1 MSMRWNNT
9 FCVAQLYFKTYPYGR
24 MLVAPPS
31 WGTWFW
37 MYQWKVEKSTALGE
51 NGTHNLTIF
60 SPEVSATTAAIRL
73 PMLSSNCRGSI
84 LWRLHYCNS
93 HLLVIFKH
101 NRKSRCYRWNHSWSS
116 KPIVSFSYPGFPE
129 RCETLD
135 RIRATPAVA
144 DRVWLPSCSS
154 QLCRSLHCHR
164 YPGKVMISWG
174 SMDDS
179 KLVAL
184 VRRYTCCLKHSS
196 TFLSWGT

>member
-1 MSMRWNNT
+1 
-9 FCVAQLYFKTYPYGR
+9 
-24 MLVAPPS
+24 MLIAPLRHH
-31 WGTWFW
+31 
-37 MYQWKVEKSTALGE
+37 WKKKSTALGE

-84 LWRLHYCNS
+84 LWRLHYCTS

-101 NRKSRCYRWNHSWSS
+101 NRKSRWNHSWSS
-116 KPIVSFSYPGFPE
+116 KPIVSFSYSGFPE

-164 YPGKVMISWG
+164 YPGKVIISWG

-179 KLVAL
+179 KLVA
-184 VRRYTCCLKHSS
+184 
-196 TFLSWGT
+196 F